1 MEVIKSWALSV
12 TAAAIISAVISFVS
26 PTGTLEK
33 TVNTVIAIFVLLSF
47 LTPFVKIDRNEL
59 FSVEVEHINE
69 WIEENKLKKELEFE
83 TISILKNEIITKVNS
98 YINEK
103 MKSKSEVDVEIN
115 ISENYDIVIDK
126 IGIILYEQTDV
137 SDLTRYI
144 EDEFKVIP
152 QINIMAED

>member
-26 PTGTLEK
+26 PSGTLEK
-33 TVNTVIAIFVLLSF
+33 TVNMVIAIFVLLSF

-103 MKSKSEVDVEIN
+103 MKCKSEVDVEIN
-115 ISENYDIVIDK
+115 ISENYDIVIEK

-137 SDLTRYI
+137 SDLTKYI
-144 EDEFKVIP
+144 EDEFQVIAE
-152 QINIMAED
+152 INISAED

>member
-1 MEVIKSWALSV
+1 MEVIRSWALSV

-26 PTGTLEK
+26 PSGTLEK
-33 TVNTVIAIFVLLSF
+33 TVNTVIGIFVLLSF

-83 TISILKNEIITKVNS
+83 TISILKNEIISKVNS

-103 MKSKSEVDVEIN
+103 MKCKSEVDVEIN
-115 ISENYDIVIDK
+115 ISENYDIVIKK
-126 IGIILYEQTDV
+126 IVIILYEQTDV
-137 SDLTRYI
+137 SDLTKYI
-144 EDEFKVIP
+144 EDEFQVIAE
-152 QINIMAED
+152 INIIAED